1 MDFKRTSNSTD
12 KLDEFIA
19 GADSQKEQ
27 STKKGKVSVGTKFSK
42 ELGIKIRKKYPTYTL
57 AKFIELALT
66 TPIPYIKDEVL
77 VTIYDQAKWHNTS
90 MSEFVRFKMGLI
102 EAPQPN
108 DAKEKEHQQNYI
120 VFVSEAKKEKIR
132 QIAESLEISIL
143 TYSDIKILATY
154 ELKDIF
160 TFDELMQFKA
170 EANNFDLDLEEYI
183 AMRKKG

>member
-1 MDFKRTSNSTD
+1 MEFKRTTSTTD

-19 GADSQKEQ
+19 GADSQKELPA
-27 STKKGKVSVGTKFSK
+27 KKSKEAVGTKFSK

-66 TPIPYIKDEVL
+66 TPIPHIKDEVL
-77 VTIYDQAKWHNTS
+77 ITIYDQAKWHNTS
-90 MSEFVRFKMGLI
+90 MSEFVRFKMGLSD
-102 EAPQPN
+102 APQPN
-108 DAKEKEHQQNYI
+108 DPKDVHHTKNYI
-120 VFVSEAKKEKIR
+120 VFVSEEKKEKIR

-143 TYSDIKILATY
+143 TYSDVKITATF

-170 EANNFDLDLEEYI
+170 EALNYDLDTDEYI
-183 AMRKKG
+183 AMRIRG

>member
-1 MDFKRTSNSTD
+1 MDFKRASNSTD

-19 GADSQKEQ
+19 GADTQKEAPA
-27 STKKGKVSVGTKFSK
+27 KKSKVAIGTKFSK
-42 ELGIKIRKKYPTYTL
+42 ELAVKIRKKYPTYTL

-66 TPIPYIKDEVL
+66 TPIPHIKDDVL
-77 VTIYDQAKWHNTS
+77 ITIYDQAKWFNTS

-108 DAKEKEHQQNYI
+108 DPKDVQHIKNYI
-120 VFVSEAKKEKIR
+120 VFVNDSKKEKIR
-132 QIAESLEISIL
+132 QIAESLEVSIL
-143 TYSDIKILATY
+143 TYSDVKILATY

-170 EANNFDLDLEEYI
+170 EANNYDLDTDEYI
-183 AMRKKG
+183 AMRIRG

>member
-1 MDFKRTSNSTD
+1 MKFKRTTNATD

-19 GADSQKEQ
+19 GADSQKEPPQ
-27 STKKGKVSVGTKFSK
+27 KKGRTAVGTKFSK

-66 TPIPYIKDEVL
+66 TPIAHIKDEVL
-77 VTIYDQAKWHNTS
+77 ITIYDQAKWHNTS
-90 MSEFVRFKMGLI
+90 MSEFVRFKMGLS
-102 EAPQPN
+102 EAPQPK
-108 DAKEKEHQQNYI
+108 DPKEKEHQKNYI

-143 TYSDIKILATY
+143 TYSDVKILATY

-170 EANNFDLDLEEYI
+170 EANNFDLDLDEYI
-183 AMRKKG
+183 AMRIRG